1 MTQVILHGILAKEF
15 RKNFSLAI
23 KRPKEVF
30 DAISC
35 AHSNFRNRIAELANQ
50 GIHFALLVDGK
61 KITELQELNIQKE
74 SQEIHLVP
82 LIIGAG
88 GTVIAGAIFGAGA
101 VAAGGVAAFT
111 ATAINAV
118 IIGVATMGIQM
129 MLAPKP
135 EMQRPESVVN
145 SAKQS
150 FLFSSKANVAEQ
162 GIPVPVGYG
171 RLRVGSAVIQS
182 TIKSYPQGF
191 EKEIALKSDGQSL
204 NNDRL

>member
-1 MTQVILHGILAKEF
+1 MTQVTLHGILAKEF
-15 RKNFSLAI
+15 KKNFSLAI

-35 AHSNFRNRIAELANQ
+35 SHSNFRNRVTELANQ

-61 KITELQELNIQKE
+61 KITELRELNIQKE

-88 GTVIAGAIFGAGA
+88 GALLVGALGFST
-101 VAAGGVAAFT
+101 AAGTIGAFA
-111 ATAINAV
+111 ATAINSL
-118 IIGVATMGIQM
+118 IIGVAMMGIQM
-129 MLAPKP
+129 ALAPKP
-135 EMQRPESVVN
+135 KMDRPESVVN

-150 FLFSSKANVAEQ
+150 FLFSSKANIAEQ
-162 GIPVPVGYG
+162 GLPVPVGYG
-171 RLRVGSAVIQS
+171 RLRVGSSVIQS

-191 EKEIALKSDGQSL
+191 EKEIALKSNGQSI
-204 NNDRL
+204 NNDR